1 MTTST
6 QTKTIEKVS
15 NDQQLGCKFMRYFT
29 TPSETV
35 ITEITPNSPSAIA
48 GLKVGDKI
56 ISLDGVS
63 TESSS
68 VRKIWQACDAGSVE
82 IVIARGSANSKN
94 TDVSVIKAVLNRA
107 SAEED
112 FGLHLVQSSE
122 PNKVIVGHLKGPA
135 SISNFQPGDFIVSIN
150 GSKVTNVEEG
160 QVLLEQF
167 DATELNIT
175 VYRNKSFKKLVEKEF
190 SREFSIIW
198 RDSNVCKIDRKD
210 NPDTITAWCCP
221 GCVHK
226 ISFTLSLGSGG
237 QIQWVDNISRMQAS
251 LAAGAGNASQM
262 VGVQG
267 HNNRLVQSLSRIE
280 SQLVGDATYFELAVA
295 ATTTAPLAQ
304 AMVIESQLVGEATG
318 SELAVAATTPA
329 PLAQGMVRM
338 DDDEDKP
345 SVSDEI
351 AKLKALLDDG
361 TLSEE
366 EFQQAKKKVLLS

>member
-6 QTKTIEKVS
+6 QTKTIKKVS
-15 NDQQLGCKFMRYFT
+15 NDQGLGCKFFPYNKT
-29 TPSETV
+29 

-56 ISLDGVS
+56 ISVDGVS
-63 TESSS
+63 TETSRT
-68 VRKIWQACDAGSVE
+68 VPKVWQTCDVGSVE
-82 IVIARGSANSKN
+82 IVIVRGSNNSKN
-94 TDVSVIKAVLNRA
+94 TDVSIINAVLHRA

-122 PNKVIVGHLKGPA
+122 PNKVLVGQLKGPA
-135 SISNFQPGDFIVSIN
+135 SISNFQTDDIIVSIN

-160 QVLLEQF
+160 QVLLEQC

-175 VYRNKSFKKLVEKEF
+175 VYRNKSFKQLVEKEF
-190 SREFSIIW
+190 SREFFIVW
-198 RDSNVCKIDRKD
+198 RNSNICKIDRKD
-210 NPDTITAWCCP
+210 NPDEITACCCP
-221 GCVHK
+221 GCVQV
-226 ISFTLSLGSGG
+226 ISYTLSLRSGG
-237 QIQWVDNISRMQAS
+237 QIEWVDNVADSFNRMQGNV
-251 LAAGAGNASQM
+251 AANEGNATQI

-280 SQLVGDATYFELAVA
+280 IQLIGDATGFELAVA
-295 ATTTAPLAQ
+295 ATTIAPLAQ
-304 AMVIESQLVGEATG
+304 A
-318 SELAVAATTPA
+318 
-329 PLAQGMVRM
+329 MVRM

-345 SVSDEI
+345 SGPSGPSVSDEI
-351 AKLKALLDDG
+351 SKLKALLDDG